1 MNTQQFSKSL
11 AVLAIL
17 LAAGLSG
24 PAQAMGGKRPADEA
38 PAAAPDGAQLAAAG
52 NKLYHQSCYKCH
64 GPRAV
69 SGGTVPD
76 LRHFEGKP
84 EDFVATVQEGRPGTL
99 MPAWKEFLSEPEI
112 LKILAYVRSQAESEK

>member
-1 MNTQQFSKSL
+1 MHTQQFSKSL
-11 AVLAIL
+11 AVFAMLLAIV
-17 LAAGLSG
+17 LSG
-24 PAQAMGGKRPADEA
+24 PTQAMGGKRPAEDAAAEA
-38 PAAAPDGAQLAAAG
+38 PDSAQLAAAG

-76 LRHFEGKP
+76 LRRFEGKS
-84 EDFVATVQEGRPGTL
+84 EEFVTTVQEGRPGTI

-112 LKILAYVRSQAESEK
+112 LKILAYVRSQAAAEK

>member
-1 MNTQQFSKSL
+1 MQTQQFSKSL
-11 AVLAIL
+11 AVLTML
-17 LAAGLSG
+17 LTTVLSG
-24 PAQAMGGKRPADEA
+24 PSQAMGGKRPADEA
-38 PAAAPDGAQLAAAG
+38 ATDATDSAQLAAAG

-84 EDFVATVQEGRPGTL
+84 EEFVSTVQEGRPGTI
-99 MPAWKEFLSEPEI
+99 MPAWKEFLSESEI
-112 LKILAYVRSQAESEK
+112 RKILAYVRSQAASEK